1 MNKTKEKET
10 MYFTV
15 DGKSADFEIN
25 SNYERSIIVNFA
37 GVLNDYLEGR
47 GLHIDRRDI
56 ELAED
61 YSTDSKY
68 FNIMAVLEI
77 DDDEGETVF
86 TIPFLTTKENLEV
99 IYRFEKIINPLLD
112 NYYISALDL
121 NYDYLII

>member
-77 DDDEGETVF
+77 DDVEGETVF